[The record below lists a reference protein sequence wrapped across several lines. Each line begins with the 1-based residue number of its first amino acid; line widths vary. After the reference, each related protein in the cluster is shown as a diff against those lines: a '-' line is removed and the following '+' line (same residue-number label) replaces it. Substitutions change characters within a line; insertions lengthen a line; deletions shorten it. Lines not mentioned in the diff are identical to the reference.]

1 MYCNGCACSDV
12 VNCSS
17 LVIRSY
23 TSFFYS
29 DLVVSP
35 STVKAGT
42 NVTVKVSVANTGQ
55 YDGDEVGVVK

>member
-1 MYCNGCACSDV
+1 MAVLAVMYV

-17 LVIRSY
+17 LMIRSY

-35 STVKAGT
+35 STVKAGS

-55 YDGDEVGVVK
+55 YDGDEVGVIK